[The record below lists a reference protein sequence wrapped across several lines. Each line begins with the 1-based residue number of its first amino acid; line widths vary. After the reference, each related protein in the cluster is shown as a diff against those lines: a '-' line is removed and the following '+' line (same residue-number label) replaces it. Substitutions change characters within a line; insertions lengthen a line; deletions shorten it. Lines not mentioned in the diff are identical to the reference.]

1 MRVPA
6 ILFPIVDEHRVGASV
21 NADLHPY
28 ALLVAQALVGRLHSD
43 RPPHPVK
50 HAQLVTSEEVSQH
63 RGARVVPDLAPDGM
77 PLVMEPELV
86 VVCVRLCA
94 RST

>member
-28 ALLVAQALVGRLHSD
+28 ALLVALLVGLHSEH
-43 RPPHPVK
+43 PPHPVK
-50 HAQLVTSEEVSQH
+50 HARLVASEEVSQH